1 MSCVPTDRAVKTRVP
16 ETADMNSTAMYHISI
31 GVLVVMASFILQS
44 AVTDTESAL
53 PEKVGFH
60 RAVYDADGKLLPW
73 TTWDDAIDR
82 EMNWY
87 LNCPLDPHGYPIF
100 VFTTFMDEHYK
111 PYRTDTIP
119 CTQLGMGIISYLK
132 YWEYKGKSN
141 AKVVEWARKMGD
153 YLVKETLTP
162 ETGVYPRFTR
172 STGHHT
178 EFPIARSA
186 QGDEELGPN
195 VIEPDKGGIAGYALL
210 KLYDPTGD
218 TRYLDQ
224 ALHNAELLAKNMR
237 KGDAMHSP
245 WPFRVDSVTGQHWGE
260 RSGNMVFILRLF
272 DELIAKGHSAY
283 QKPRDALWSWI
294 KTYQIPAPDDRDS
307 CLWVQFFE
315 DMSPHDNRN
324 SWAPLSMARYLIE
337 KREALDPDWKQD
349 AETCIR
355 FALTH
360 FSQTRPGGVIL
371 MGEQDVDRR
380 AWGGACST
388 LGGVAAV
395 FYAAGGGEKYR
406 DMAYRNL
413 NWMTYYIDSDG
424 CPGALTGE
432 EDWRKG
438 GWQEDCHTDVIH
450 NFMDAIGA
458 VPEFATAGSSH

>member
-60 RAVYDADGKLLPW
+60 RAVYDADGKLLAW

-172 STGHHT
+172 STGC
-178 EFPIARSA
+178 
-186 QGDEELGPN
+186 
-195 VIEPDKGGIAGYALL
+195 LL
-210 KLYDPTGD
+210 YT
-218 TRYLDQ
+218 
-224 ALHNAELLAKNMR
+224 
-237 KGDAMHSP
+237 SP
-245 WPFRVDSVTGQHWGE
+245 S
-260 RSGNMVFILRLF
+260 
-272 DELIAKGHSAY
+272 
-283 QKPRDALWSWI
+283 PRD
-294 KTYQIPAPDDRDS
+294 R
-307 CLWVQFFE
+307 
-315 DMSPHDNRN
+315 
-324 SWAPLSMARYLIE
+324 
-337 KREALDPDWKQD
+337 
-349 AETCIR
+349 
-355 FALTH
+355 
-360 FSQTRPGGVIL
+360 TRSRMP
-371 MGEQDVDRR
+371 
-380 AWGGACST
+380 
-388 LGGVAAV
+388 
-395 FYAAGGGEKYR
+395 
-406 DMAYRNL
+406 
-413 NWMTYYIDSDG
+413 
-424 CPGALTGE
+424 
-432 EDWRKG
+432 
-438 GWQEDCHTDVIH
+438 
-450 NFMDAIGA
+450 
-458 VPEFATAGSSH
+458 SSA